1 MTRSEP
7 TTGRDDRGLPTES
20 ADPYVGRAP
29 LDVSADLTVTVEGQ
43 PISVESYTDV
53 VRVDLPS
60 LRLLLA
66 LSRVERRRT
75 HIYRLDRLL
84 RTVDLTLDL
93 AVDGTRIA
101 RLGAD
106 TSPTVPP
113 LSRFQLDARGAMR
126 ALYEAPLR
134 FFS

>member
-1 MTRSEP
+1 MTRTE
-7 TTGRDDRGLPTES
+7 RDSATES
-20 ADPYVGRAP
+20 TDRYVGRAP

-43 PISVESYTDV
+43 PISVDSYTDV

-60 LRLLLA
+60 LRVLLA

-75 HIYRLDRLL
+75 HVERLDRLL

-106 TSPTVPP
+106 TDPTVPA
-113 LSRFQLDARGAMR
+113 LSRFRLDARGAMR